1 VRSGDGARVPTVTP
15 LRCFSTGN
23 VELARP
29 AGGFAS
35 WRLSLRCARRIK
47 TGKGTGL
54 LAGRG
59 GVGRWITVWVGGR
72 RPLAARRQQAPS
84 PRVVVRPRTAT
95 ASTAGRRARPGLLG
109 SVPVTKSLANNFLV
123 VKAVRVETY
132 ESNVRKRQRVG
143 VGVLRSCVSGGRRHR
158 LWAVR
163 VVVIG
168 LALAWPGRRQCR
180 IGKRW
185 PARSC
190 PHSSGD

>member
-1 VRSGDGARVPTVTP
+1 
-15 LRCFSTGN
+15 
-23 VELARP
+23 
-29 AGGFAS
+29 
-35 WRLSLRCARRIK
+35 
-47 TGKGTGL
+47 

-168 LALAWPGRRQCR
+168 WPGLGGDNAGSESDGRPGPVLTAPEIKNVSWMGMMRQPGYPTKK
-180 IGKRW
+180 IASSTFSWHNLVFPSSQLTSALMMTGLIL
-185 PARSC
+185 ARK
-190 PHSSGD
+190 

>member
-1 VRSGDGARVPTVTP
+1 
-15 LRCFSTGN
+15 
-23 VELARP
+23 
-29 AGGFAS
+29 
-35 WRLSLRCARRIK
+35 
-47 TGKGTGL
+47 

-132 ESNVRKRQRVG
+132 ESNVRAAASWRWCAP
-143 VGVLRSCVSGGRRHR
+143 VLRLRWEKAQIMGGARRGDWPCV
-158 LWAVR
+158 
-163 VVVIG
+163 G
-168 LALAWPGRRQCR
+168 LAWEETMPDRKAMAGPVLSSQLRRLR
-180 IGKRW
+180 TFHGW
-185 PARSC
+185 
-190 PHSSGD
+190 G